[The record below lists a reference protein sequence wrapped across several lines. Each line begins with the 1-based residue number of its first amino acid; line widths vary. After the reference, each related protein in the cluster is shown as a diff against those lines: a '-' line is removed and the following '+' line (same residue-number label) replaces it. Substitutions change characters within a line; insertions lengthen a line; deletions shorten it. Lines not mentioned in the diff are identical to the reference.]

1 MTIYMH
7 LSKLN
12 VKAGQRVKRGQLIAL
27 SGKTGRATGPHLH
40 LSVRWQ
46 GEYLDP
52 AKLFSL
58 NLPVA
63 ISSRKLN

>member
-7 LSKLN
+7 LSEFK
-12 VKAGQRVKRGQLIAL
+12 VREGESVRRGQMVAL
-27 SGKTGRATGPHLH
+27 SGETGRATGPHLH

-58 NLPVA
+58 SVPGPA
-63 ISSRKLN
+63 QP